1 MAFPEKLT
9 SVAIKVAANVYFDG
23 AVVSRSVELPD
34 GAKKTLGFM
43 QRGQYEFNTRQA
55 ELMDIV
61 SGSVE
66 VMIPGAD
73 GPIRA
78 VGGESFHVP
87 ADVEFAITV
96 NEPTDYVCSFLPD

>member
-1 MAFPEKLT
+1 MAIPEKIQSAT
-9 SVAIKVAANVYFDG
+9 VKVAANVYFGG
-23 AVVSRSVELPD
+23 AVVSRTLEMPD
-34 GAKKTLGFM
+34 GTIKTLGYM
-43 QRGQYEFNTRQA
+43 QPGQYEFSTRQA

-66 VMIPGAD
+66 VLLPGKD

-87 ADVEFAITV
+87 ADAEFAITAI
-96 NEPTDYVCSFLPD
+96 EATDYLCSYLPD

>member
-1 MAFPEKLT
+1 MAFPEKFS
-9 SVAIKVAANVYFDG
+9 SVTVKVAANVYFGG
-23 AVVSRSVELPD
+23 AVVSRTLEMPD
-34 GAKKTLGFM
+34 GASKTLGFM
-43 QRGQYEFNTRQA
+43 QPGQYEFNTRQA

-66 VMIPGAD
+66 VMLPGKD

-96 NEPTDYVCSFLPD
+96 HEPTDYVCSFLPD